1 MKKSEKLELSKTD
14 YELLNGIMNGVI
26 YDTYKR
32 VKKDLTTGLEEMTTL
47 EEDATPQ
54 TSGGFAYLSM
64 LIKLNMKLELKIDEI
79 ETNEIDEDLLIK

>member
-1 MKKSEKLELSKTD
+1 MKKSEKLELSKMD
-14 YELLNGIMNGVI
+14 YEVLNGIMNGVI
-26 YDTYKR
+26 SDTYKK

-47 EEDATPQ
+47 EEDAAPQ

-79 ETNEIDEDLLIK
+79 EAIEIDEDLFIK